1 MFSCSQ
7 CNYITDRK
15 YNLYRH
21 TSVKHFNN
29 CCNLDNGTN
38 EEKHIHSEEKHIH
51 PEEKHIHSREKHI
64 LSFICSKCNKIYK
77 TKKYLELHERKCK
90 CIDSHTCP
98 RCMKTF
104 SNTSNKCKHIKKNNC
119 VARSIVHARTPN
131 IQNIQNVQ
139 NIHNITNVNNIDN
152 SINKTINNIQINN
165 FGSERIDHI
174 SDEDIVKMLT
184 SGMNTIPLYI
194 EKKHFDKEFPENN
207 NITFTNE
214 NKCKVMEN
222 NIWMEKDIGL
232 LSSKLIH
239 DNSEVLL
246 LYCDDNEL
254 KLSNVI
260 QDEEKYKFIK
270 NKLFIVYDKS
280 DNKKYNDVLKK
291 IKDLIK
297 NSKL

>member
-1 MFSCSQ
+1 MTFFHCNFCPYFS
-7 CNYITDRK
+7 DRK
-15 YNLYRH
+15 FNLRQH
-21 TSVKHFNN
+21 IARKHNEKTKN
-29 CCNLDNGTN
+29 CENHYF

-51 PEEKHIHSREKHI
+51 SEEKHI

-77 TKKYLELHERKCK
+77 TKKYLEQHQKKCK

-98 RCMKTF
+98 RCMKIF
-104 SNTSNKCKHIKKNNC
+104 SNTSNKSKHIKKNNC
-119 VARSIVHARTPN
+119 VARSIIYANIPNNKN
-131 IQNIQNVQ
+131 IQNIT
-139 NIHNITNVNNIDN
+139 NINNIDN
-152 SINKTINNIQINN
+152 STNKTINNIHINN
-165 FGSERIDHI
+165 FGSERVDHI
-174 SDEDIVKMLT
+174 TQEDIVKMLI

-194 EKKHFDKEFPENN
+194 EKKHFDKDFPENN

-214 NKCKVMEN
+214 NKCKVLEDN
-222 NIWMEKDIGL
+222 LWKEKDIGL

-239 DNSEVLL
+239 DNSEVIL

-270 NKLFIVYDKS
+270 DKLFIVYDKS
-280 DNKKYNDVLKK
+280 DNKKYNSVLSK

>member
-1 MFSCSQ
+1 MTFFHCKFCPYFS
-7 CNYITDRK
+7 DRK
-15 YNLYRH
+15 FNLRQH
-21 TSVKHFNN
+21 IARKHIEKNRKCENDYFEEKHIHFE
-29 CCNLDNGTN
+29 GKHIHS
-38 EEKHIHSEEKHIH
+38 EEKHIHSEEKHI
-51 PEEKHIHSREKHI
+51 
-64 LSFICSKCNKIYK
+64 LAFICSKCNKIYK
-77 TKKYLELHERKCK
+77 TKKYLEQHQKICK
-90 CIDSHTCP
+90 YIDSHTCP

-104 SNTSNKCKHIKKNNC
+104 SNTSNKSKHIKKNKC
-119 VARSIVHARTPN
+119 VARSIIHANTPNNKN
-131 IQNIQNVQ
+131 IQNIT
-139 NIHNITNVNNIDN
+139 NINNIDN
-152 SINKTINNIQINN
+152 SMNKTINNIHINN

-174 SDEDIVKMLT
+174 THEDIVKMLI

-194 EKKHFDKEFPENN
+194 EKKHFDKDFPENN

-214 NKCKVMEN
+214 NKCKVLEDN
-222 NIWMEKDIGL
+222 LWKEKDIGL

-270 NKLFIVYDKS
+270 DKLFIVYDKS
-280 DNKKYNDVLKK
+280 DNKKYNSVLSK

-297 NSKL
+297 NSQL